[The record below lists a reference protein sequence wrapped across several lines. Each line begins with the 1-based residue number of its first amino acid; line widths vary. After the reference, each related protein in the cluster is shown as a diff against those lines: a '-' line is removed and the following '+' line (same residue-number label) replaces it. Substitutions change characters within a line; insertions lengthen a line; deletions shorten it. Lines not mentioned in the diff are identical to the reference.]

1 MSDYRQYDINRKKH
15 DLLLNR
21 IAIINQTHG
30 CRYDYLAGNP
40 CEVRNT
46 GRWYE
51 CYYGGDLLT
60 SWDVL
65 DVSTLDSAFAAL
77 DALADA
83 VWLVRRAGFLR
94 MLIS

>member
-1 MSDYRQYDINRKKH
+1 MSKYSKYGMNHKRH

-21 IAIINQTHG
+21 VAIINQVHG
-30 CRYDYLAGNP
+30 CKYDFQTGNP
-40 CEVRNT
+40 CEVRGY
-46 GRWYE
+46 GRSYE
-51 CYYGGDLLT
+51 VYYGGDLLT
-60 SWDVL
+60 TWDIS
-65 DVSTLDSAFAAL
+65 DSGTLDAAFSRL

>member
-1 MSDYRQYDINRKKH
+1 MSYNAQYVINRKRH

-21 IAIINQTHG
+21 VAIINQTHG
-30 CRYDYLAGNP
+30 CQYDFLAGNP
-40 CEVRNT
+40 CEVRSR

-51 CYYGGDLLT
+51 VYYGGDLLT
-60 SWDVL
+60 SWDIL
-65 DVSTLDSAFAAL
+65 DTATLDAAFVRV